1 MSRISNLPRLLL
13 IGNYAADHQQSMER
27 FASMLHKIYSTKC
40 YVKYVTPPVILSN
53 FVLLPKILRKY
64 IAYIDKLILFP
75 IWLIVNSHKF
85 DITHIVDH
93 GNSYYSFFC
102 PSSSSIVTCH
112 DLLAVRGALG
122 DPEAACTPSP
132 LGPWLQRLI
141 MLGLNRC
148 DRITFVSQATF
159 SDFLRLTDGSGF
171 QRHKIIPN
179 CLNASFT
186 NSVTQI
192 NLTTKEISL
201 LPTSPFLLMVGS
213 ALPRKNRNLALQL
226 LEKLGESSQYQ
237 LVFAG
242 EPLTPLEERFRH
254 DSPLG
259 SRIYSI
265 VNPSH
270 ALLNML
276 YCKAHVL
283 LFPSVSEGFGW
294 PLIEAQAC
302 GCPVIASN
310 TTSIPEVVGIG
321 GKLVDPHDA
330 NAFLKYILRLENQQE
345 RLLQIEEGYI
355 NLERF
360 SFNNV
365 ASQFLTFALDS

>member
-1 MSRISNLPRLLL
+1 M
-13 IGNYAADHQQSMER
+13 IGNYAADHQQSMDR
-27 FASMLHKIYSTKC
+27 FASMLQKIYCTKFNV
-40 YVKYVTPPVILSN
+40 VKYVTPPVIFLK
-53 FVLLPKILRKY
+53 FIFLPKIFRKY
-64 IAYIDKLILFP
+64 ISYIDKLILFP
-75 IWLIVNSHKF
+75 LWLIVNSYKY
-85 DITHIVDH
+85 DITHIADH

-102 PSSSSIVTCH
+102 PLSCTIVTCH

-122 DPEAACTPSP
+122 DPDAACTPSP
-132 LGPWLQRLI
+132 LGPWLQSLI
-141 MLGLNRC
+141 MQGLNSC

-159 SDFLRLTDGSGF
+159 ADFLRLNGDSGS
-171 QRHKIIPN
+171 QRHKVIPN

-186 NSVTQI
+186 NRVTE
-192 NLTTKEISL
+192 LYLSESETLL
-201 LPTSPFLLMVGS
+201 LPKSPYLLMVGS
-213 ALPRKNRNLALQL
+213 ALPRKNRNLALKL
-226 LEKLGESSQYQ
+226 LEKLGDSSQYH

-242 EPLTPLEERFRH
+242 EPLTLLEERYRR

-259 SRIYSI
+259 SRIISI
-265 VNPSH
+265 PNPSH

-310 TTSIPEVVGIG
+310 TTSIPEVLGVG

-330 NAFLKYILRLENQQE
+330 NAFLEYVLQLENEQD
-345 RLLQIEEGYI
+345 RSLLVEKGYV

-360 SFNNV
+360 TFTNV
-365 ASQFLTFALDS
+365 ASNYLAFALDT

>member
-1 MSRISNLPRLLL
+1 MPRNRNPPDLLL

-27 FASMLHKIYSTKC
+27 FASMLHKIYSTK
-40 YVKYVTPPVILSN
+40 YNVNYVTPPVILSRII
-53 FVLLPKILRKY
+53 FLPKILRKY
-64 IAYIDKLILFP
+64 ISYIDKLILFP
-75 IWLIVNSHKF
+75 IWLAVNSRNY
-85 DITHIVDH
+85 DVTHIVDH

-102 PSSSSIVTCH
+102 PLSSSIVTCH

-122 DPEAACTPSP
+122 DLEAACEPSP

-148 DRITFVSQATF
+148 NRISFVSQATY
-159 SDFLRLTDGSGF
+159 SDFLMLNGGLGI

-179 CLNASFT
+179 CLNASFS
-186 NSVTQI
+186 NKVSQI
-192 NLTTKEISL
+192 DLSTRETSL
-201 LPTSPFLLMVGS
+201 LPDTPFLLMVGS
-213 ALPRKNRNLALQL
+213 ALPRKNRKLALQL
-226 LEKLGESSQYQ
+226 LQKLGESSHYQ

-242 EPLTPLEERFRH
+242 EPLTPLEERFRQ

-259 SRIYSI
+259 SRVSSI

-270 ALLNML
+270 ELLNML
-276 YCKAHVL
+276 YCMAHVL

-310 TTSIPEVVGIG
+310 TTSIPEVVGNG
-321 GKLVDPHDA
+321 GILVDPHDA
-330 NAFLKYILRLENQQE
+330 SAFLKHILRLENEEE
-345 RLLQIEEGYI
+345 RHLLIEKGYL

-360 SFNNV
+360 SYDSV
-365 ASQFLTFALDS
+365 ASNYLTFASDP